1 MRDVCAITC
10 IGFLEFINGCGIERG
25 EFVCIDI
32 ERDTAQEHGAVL
44 EQDEVRGILEIILHV
59 ICILDDC
66 IRDNDAEDKEEKE
79 RDGKNAKEQPE
90 DKDAAQD
97 TEYNDECDD
106 HDKECDDAD
115 DDPVH
120 TLAHEPY
127 YLKVFNF

>member
-1 MRDVCAITC
+1 MDKKRILYYYIYRT
-10 IGFLEFINGCGIERG
+10 FLTD
-25 EFVCIDI
+25 DI
-32 ERDTAQEHGAVL
+32 EIILASPRLPSVRSQRCL
-44 EQDEVRGILEIILHV
+44 QDEVRGILEIILHV